1 MDKIEQSIEK
11 NEEKG
16 KKHKRR
22 KRKRKTKKGY
32 CIKNTDKK
40 YNKYTNPRKNREK

>member
-22 KRKRKTKKGY
+22 KRKRKIKKGY